1 MGLKGASIPAEL
13 QRSNELLCAVS
24 QNVSKLQG
32 NWCYYCIHP
41 ARRHMHFCC
50 SKIAASTILHAVCC
64 SQLGINLSPDP
75 EATGLDMM
83 TNLIQGVAHGLHIF
97 ICHTVVSG

>member
-1 MGLKGASIPAEL
+1 MLVNYRAIGATIESIQP
-13 QRSNELLCAVS
+13 
-24 QNVSKLQG
+24 G
-32 NWCYYCIHP
+32 D
-41 ARRHMHFCC
+41 MHFCC
-50 SKIAASTILHAVCC
+50 SKIAASTITHAVCC

-97 ICHTVVSG
+97 ICHKVVSG